1 MAKSKGPIPE
11 GFHTVT
17 PYLVMP
23 GIAGLMEFLKQ
34 AFDAHE
40 LERMA
45 RPDGSIAHAAM
56 RIGDSMVEMGEAPEG
71 RVMAAALHL
80 YVKNAD
86 ETYQRALKAGAMS
99 LYEPR
104 DMDYGDRE
112 SGVSDPR
119 GNQWYIATHKAKQHF
134 APEGL
139 RSVTPGF
146 SVKGAA
152 EFVTFLAKAFAAQIV
167 FRKEAPDGTV
177 GYAKVR
183 IGDSIVECSEAHSEW
198 GPRPTALHLYVPD
211 VDGMYKDAI
220 AAGGT
225 SLSEPKDQF
234 YGERSGGVVDAWGNH
249 WYIATHTEDLT
260 TEELMSRVAS
270 QGASA
275 Q

>member
-1 MAKSKGPIPE
+1 
-11 GFHTVT
+11 
-17 PYLVMP
+17 VMP

-34 AFDAHE
+34 AFDAQE
-40 LERMA
+40 LDRMA

-71 RVMAAALHL
+71 RVMPAALHL

-86 ETYQRALKAGAMS
+86 ETYLRALKVGATS

-104 DMDYGDRE
+104 DMDYGNRE
-112 SGVSDPR
+112 GGVTDPR
-119 GNQWYIATHKAKQHF
+119 GNQWYIATHKAGQHF

-152 EFVTFLAKAFAAQIV
+152 EFLTFLGKAFGAQIE
-167 FRKEAPDGTV
+167 FRKEVPNGTV

-183 IGDSIVECSEAHSEW
+183 IGDSIIECSEAHGEL

-220 AAGGT
+220 AAGGK

-260 TEELMSRVAS
+260 ADELMSRVAS
-270 QGASA
+270 QGKPA
-275 Q
+275 